1 MLVLTEF
8 LKHFIGFRGPETY
21 GYIKACAG
29 RDASPKNS
37 AYEISVVNAFVTWQ
51 RGIQMSA

>member
-37 AYEISVVNAFVTWQ
+37 AYEISVVNAFVT
-51 RGIQMSA
+51 